1 MRNGI
6 NRLQHESDKA
16 VPFASHPFHHDNGLL
31 GIYAVEGQTLRKIA
45 QAPIGPW
52 AEAAAFSR
60 DGKTVLVQSMQDRTI
75 EVFRWD
81 GKTLTRGKSLPVEG
95 AGPESFATA
104 WP

>member
-1 MRNGI
+1 M
-6 NRLQHESDKA
+6 
-16 VPFASHPFHHDNGLL
+16 
-31 GIYAVEGQTLRKIA
+31 EGQTLRKVA
-45 QAPIGPW
+45 QAPIGGW

-60 DGKTVLVQSMQDRTI
+60 DGKTVLVQSMQDRKI

-81 GKTLTRGKSLPVEG
+81 GKTLTRGKSLAVEG